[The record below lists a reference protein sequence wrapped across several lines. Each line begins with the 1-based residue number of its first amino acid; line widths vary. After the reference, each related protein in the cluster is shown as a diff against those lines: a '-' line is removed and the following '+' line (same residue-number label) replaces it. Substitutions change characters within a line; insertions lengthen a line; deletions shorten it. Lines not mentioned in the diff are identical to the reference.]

1 MRSGP
6 GDGAGGNIPR
16 LTDALSA
23 GKVAAVGPLQV
34 RGLNRATPRGFT
46 SPLFV
51 PPPTGVRGSRFLK
64 IWLYPSMQVLVTAS
78 IYRRLEAEAERRGA
92 AVDEVAVELLERALG
107 ASLDPPERAEF
118 HRGLAEKF
126 LREAE
131 ELLAKGDYVQA
142 SEKAWGAAAQIVK
155 AVAAKAGKELKSH
168 GDLWR
173 FVSEIAG
180 EDREL
185 RRLWSRAN
193 SLHQNFYEG
202 WMPPEDVRYAVE
214 DVKQF
219 VERLKRML

>member
-1 MRSGP
+1 
-6 GDGAGGNIPR
+6 
-16 LTDALSA
+16 
-23 GKVAAVGPLQV
+23 
-34 RGLNRATPRGFT
+34 
-46 SPLFV
+46 
-51 PPPTGVRGSRFLK
+51 
-64 IWLYPSMQVLVTAS
+64 MQVLVTAS

-92 AVDEVAVELLERALG
+92 AVDEVAVELLEAALG

-118 HRGLAEKF
+118 HRDLAERF

-168 GDLWR
+168 GELWR
-173 FVSEIAG
+173 FVNEIAG
-180 EDREL
+180 GDREL
-185 RRLWSRAN
+185 RRLWRTAN

-202 WMPPEDVRYAVE
+202 WMPPEDVKYAVE

-219 VERLKRML
+219 IERLKKML

>member
-1 MRSGP
+1 MG
-6 GDGAGGNIPR
+6 
-16 LTDALSA
+16 
-23 GKVAAVGPLQV
+23 VC
-34 RGLNRATPRGFT
+34 GF
-46 SPLFV
+46 
-51 PPPTGVRGSRFLK
+51 RFLR
-64 IWLYPSMQVLVTAS
+64 IWLCPSVEVLVTAS
-78 IYRRLEAEAERRGA
+78 IYRRLVAEAERRGA
-92 AVDEVAVELLERALG
+92 AVDEVAVELLEAALG
-107 ASLDPPERAEF
+107 ASLDPLERAEF
-118 HRGLAEKF
+118 HRDLAEKF

-131 ELLAKGDYVQA
+131 ELLARGDYVQA

-185 RRLWSRAN
+185 RRLWRTAN

-202 WMPPEDVRYAVE
+202 WMPLEDVKYAVE
-214 DVKQF
+214 DVRQF

>member
-1 MRSGP
+1 
-6 GDGAGGNIPR
+6 
-16 LTDALSA
+16 
-23 GKVAAVGPLQV
+23 VE
-34 RGLNRATPRGFT
+34 
-46 SPLFV
+46 
-51 PPPTGVRGSRFLK
+51 
-64 IWLYPSMQVLVTAS
+64 VLVAAS
-78 IYRRLEAEAERRGA
+78 IYRRLVAEAERKGA
-92 AVDEVAVELLERALG
+92 AVDEVAVELLEAALS

-118 HRGLAEKF
+118 HRDLAEKF

-131 ELLAKGDYVQA
+131 ELLARGDYVQA

-155 AVAAKAGKELKSH
+155 AAAAKAEKELRSH

-202 WMPPEDVRYAVE
+202 WTPPEDVKYAVE

-219 VERLKRML
+219 VEQLKRML

>member
-1 MRSGP
+1 
-6 GDGAGGNIPR
+6 
-16 LTDALSA
+16 
-23 GKVAAVGPLQV
+23 VE
-34 RGLNRATPRGFT
+34 
-46 SPLFV
+46 
-51 PPPTGVRGSRFLK
+51 
-64 IWLYPSMQVLVTAS
+64 VLVTAS
-78 IYRRLEAEAERRGA
+78 IYRRLVAEAERRGA
-92 AVDEVAVELLERALG
+92 AVDKVVVELLERALG

-118 HRGLAEKF
+118 HRDLAEKF
-126 LREAE
+126 LQEAE

-155 AVAAKAGKELKSH
+155 AVAAKAGKELKSR

-180 EDREL
+180 GDREL

-219 VERLKRML
+219 VERLKKML

>member
-1 MRSGP
+1 
-6 GDGAGGNIPR
+6 
-16 LTDALSA
+16 
-23 GKVAAVGPLQV
+23 VE
-34 RGLNRATPRGFT
+34 
-46 SPLFV
+46 
-51 PPPTGVRGSRFLK
+51 
-64 IWLYPSMQVLVTAS
+64 VLVAAS

-92 AVDEVAVELLERALG
+92 VVDEVAVELLERSLG

-118 HRGLAEKF
+118 HRSLAEKS

-131 ELLAKGDYVQA
+131 ELLARGDYVQA
-142 SEKAWGAAAQIVK
+142 SEKAWGAAAQIIK
-155 AVAAKAGKELKSH
+155 AVAAKKEKELRSH
-168 GDLWR
+168 GDLWQ

-185 RRLWSRAN
+185 RRLWSTAN